1 MSLYNPDSKPKL
13 RNVEPVQLSTQN
25 GPAVGLRDPLNMT
38 GSILCFRPET
48 LQVLALMDGR
58 HSLRDIQEEVTRRT
72 GLITFLDDI
81 VGLVQSLDEAYLLES
96 ERFQAAFRE
105 RVERYREL
113 SVRPCSHAGSS
124 YEADPES
131 LNRQLNSF
139 FTGNGGPG
147 EIQFGIDPRRPLG
160 LIAPH
165 IDVRSGGKCFA
176 SAYHALAAGQPSD
189 IYVIF
194 GTGHSGVEGIF
205 TATNLDFETPLGVVR
220 TDHEFLGHLTDRLGY
235 DPAAEEILH
244 ASEHVIEF
252 QVIFLQHVFAARH
265 SYTIVPVLCSLS
277 PQTLDETG
285 PLQDQKTKFDEF
297 CRAFRS
303 ACQHIG
309 KSVCF
314 IASADLDHIG
324 PRYGDGFIPHKGT
337 VSQTLENDRRMLGYL
352 EALDLPGFVRHVSS
366 DQETSRVCGFSP
378 IAAMLHCMDASEGRL
393 LALDYAPVDDRNS
406 FVSFASM
413 IFH

>member
-1 MSLYNPDSKPKL
+1 M
-13 RNVEPVQLSTQN
+13 EPIQVSTQN
-25 GPAVGLRDPLNMT
+25 GPTVGLRDPLHMT
-38 GSILCFRPET
+38 GGILCFRPET

-81 VGLVQSLDEAYLLES
+81 VGLVKSLDEAFLLDS
-96 ERFQAAFRE
+96 ERFRTAFRE
-105 RVERYREL
+105 RVERYRQL
-113 SVRPCSHAGSS
+113 SVRPCSHAGAS
-124 YEADPES
+124 YEADPDS
-131 LNRQLNSF
+131 LSRQLNSF
-139 FTGNGGPG
+139 FSGDGGPG
-147 EIQFGIDPRRPLG
+147 SIKFGTDPRRPIG
-160 LIAPH
+160 VIAPH
-165 IDVRSGGKCFA
+165 IDVRAGGNCFA

-189 IYVIF
+189 VYVIF

-220 TDHEFLGHLTDRLGY
+220 TDREFLGHLTEQLGY

-244 ASEHVIEF
+244 ATEHVIEF

-265 SYTIVPVLCSLS
+265 SFTIVPILCSLS
-277 PQTLDETG
+277 PEMLHETG
-285 PLQDQKTKFDEF
+285 PFQDQKRKFDAF
-297 CRAFRS
+297 CSAIRG
-303 ACQHIG
+303 ACQRIG

-324 PRYGDGFIPHKGT
+324 PRYGDGFVPHRGT
-337 VSQTLENDRRMLGYL
+337 VNQTLENDRRMLGYL
-352 EALDLPGFVRHVSS
+352 EALDLPGFVRHVST
-366 DQETSRVCGFSP
+366 DQETTRICGFSP
-378 IAAMLHCMDASEGRL
+378 IAAMFHCMDATEGRL
-393 LALDYAPVDDRNS
+393 LALDHAQVDDKNS